1 MKIGAHV
8 SSSGGVDKAVDRALE
23 MGAEAIQ
30 VFGGSPQT
38 WRRKQFGQPEI
49 TAFRARSEETGIRPT
64 FMHGVYLVN
73 LATAVPENLVKSI
86 DALIHDM
93 KVCHDLGARGVI
105 FHLGS
110 HRGSGLESTQD
121 QIVESLGMVLDNTP
135 DDTWLILENS
145 AGMGGSVGSKFSELG
160 SIMKAADNRRIM
172 VCLDTQHMFASGYD
186 VRSRDGLEA
195 TIEEFE
201 REVGLERLVAVHAND
216 SKCPLAGGVDR
227 HENIGAG
234 HIGREGFENIMSHRA
249 FADVPFLLEVPGIEN
264 KGPDKANIDV
274 LKGILAGL
282 PDNARTN

>member
-8 SSSGGVDKAVDRALE
+8 SSSGGVDKAIDRALE
-23 MGAEAIQ
+23 IGAEAIQ

-49 TAFRARSEETGIRPT
+49 TAFRARSAETGIEPT
-64 FMHGVYLVN
+64 FIHGVYLVN

-93 KVCHDLGARGVI
+93 KVCHDIGAGGVI
-105 FHLGS
+105 FHMGS
-110 HRGSGLESTQD
+110 HRGSGLESTKD
-121 QIVESLGMVLDNTP
+121 QIVESLSVVLENTP

-160 SIMKAADNRRIM
+160 TIMKAADNQRLM

-234 HIGREGFENIMSHRA
+234 HIGREGFENILAHRA
-249 FADVPFLLEVPGIEN
+249 FADVPFLLEVPGLEN
-264 KGPDKANIDV
+264 KGPDKANVDI

-282 PDNARTN
+282 PDSARAN